1 MATIHERRLPDRRR
15 TPRGGRRPQ
24 DRGGFTPLIF
34 LIDSDL
40 ERRDLCSMILL
51 QMRFAVA
58 PFTSAD
64 RAMRAIESLAPDA
77 IVVSPAELDAL
88 SHSVPVRRS
97 GRNIPVVPLHT
108 RAEVLVSAL
117 RAAFRSSAQP
127 AA

>member
-1 MATIHERRLPDRRR
+1 MTTTYERNLPDRRR
-15 TPRGGRRPQ
+15 VPRGGRRDEDQ
-24 DRGGFTPLIF
+24 GGFTPLIF
-34 LIDSDL
+34 LIDSDPA
-40 ERRDLCSMILL
+40 RRELCSMVLL

-77 IVVSPAELDAL
+77 IVVSPSELDAI

-108 RAEVLVSAL
+108 RAEVLVGAL
-117 RAAFRSSAQP
+117 RLAFRSAAHSAL
-127 AA
+127 